1 MDAELREYL
10 DGKFSGLEQRID
22 GKLDAL
28 EQRIDGKLD
37 ALEQRIDEKFVALEQ
52 RIDGKLDALEQR
64 IDGKLDAL
72 AKRFDDKLTGLA
84 QHILHEMETKFAHEN
99 KKSESIDSRLKLQA
113 GLIQTGS
120 RAIARLTNYSEN
132 SEARWVDLTV
142 RFDSLERRV
151 DKLDP
156 PAQQ

>member
-10 DGKFSGLEQRID
+10 DGKFRQVDNRFEQVD
-22 GKLDAL
+22 DKL
-28 EQRIDGKLD
+28 
-37 ALEQRIDEKFVALEQ
+37 VALEQ
-52 RIDGKLDALEQR
+52 RIDDKLYALGR
-64 IDGKLDAL
+64 
-72 AKRFDDKLTGLA
+72 RMDDKMTALA
-84 QHILHEMETKFAHEN
+84 QHILHEMDTKFAIAD
-99 KKSESIDSRLKLQA
+99 KKRESDDSRLKLQA
-113 GLIQTGS
+113 GLIQSGS
-120 RAIARLTNYSEN
+120 RAIARLTDYSET

>member
-10 DGKFSGLEQRID
+10 DGKFRQVDEKFIVLEQRID
-22 GKLDAL
+22 DKLKAL
-28 EQRIDGKLD
+28 EQRFDDKLT
-37 ALEQRIDEKFVALEQ
+37 
-52 RIDGKLDALEQR
+52 
-64 IDGKLDAL
+64 AL
-72 AKRFDDKLTGLA
+72 AKRFDDKLTALA
-84 QHILHEMETKFAHEN
+84 QHLLHEMDTRFSLVD
-99 KKSESIDSRLKLQA
+99 KKLESMDSRLKLQA

-132 SEARWVDLTV
+132 SEARWVDLTI

-156 PAQQ
+156 PAQH

>member
-10 DGKFSGLEQRID
+10 DGKFRHVDEKFIDLEM
-22 GKLDAL
+22 
-28 EQRIDGKLD
+28 
-37 ALEQRIDEKFVALEQ
+37 RIDEKLYALEK
-52 RIDGKLDALEQR
+52 RIDEKLYALE
-64 IDGKLDAL
+64 
-72 AKRFDDKLTGLA
+72 KRMDDKLTALA
-84 QHILHEMETKFAHEN
+84 QHILHEMDTKFALEE
-99 KKSESIDSRLKLQA
+99 KKRQSIDSRLKLQA
-113 GLIQTGS
+113 GLIQSGS
-120 RAIARLTNYSEN
+120 RAIARLTDYSET

>member
-22 GKLDAL
+22 DKL
-28 EQRIDGKLD
+28 
-37 ALEQRIDEKFVALEQ
+37 VALEQ
-52 RIDGKLDALEQR
+52 RIDDKLVALEQR
-64 IDGKLDAL
+64 IDDKLGAL
-72 AKRFDDKLTGLA
+72 EKRFEDKLTDLA
-84 QHILHEMETKFAHEN
+84 QHILHEMDTRFALQD
-99 KKSESIDSRLKLQA
+99 KRLESIDSRLKLHA
-113 GLIQTGS
+113 GLVQSGS
-120 RAIARLTNYSEN
+120 RAITRLTNYSEN

>member
-1 MDAELREYL
+1 MEYIGGEMDAELREYL
-10 DGKFSGLEQRID
+10 DGKFRQVDEKFIVLEQRID
-22 GKLDAL
+22 DKLKAL
-28 EQRIDGKLD
+28 EQRFDDKLT
-37 ALEQRIDEKFVALEQ
+37 
-52 RIDGKLDALEQR
+52 
-64 IDGKLDAL
+64 AL
-72 AKRFDDKLTGLA
+72 AKRFDDKLTALA
-84 QHILHEMETKFAHEN
+84 QHLLHEMDTRFSLVD
-99 KKSESIDSRLKLQA
+99 KKLESMDSRLKLQA

-142 RFDSLERRV
+142 RFDRLERRV